1 MEVIVMLTFLVSQL
15 NDYDQDGNIIG
26 HPDSV
31 VISYKPAIFGSRIK
45 TKKQAS

>member
-1 MEVIVMLTFLVSQL
+1 MLTFLVSQL

-31 VISYKPAIFGSRIK
+31 ILHNYKSALFGERLIN
-45 TKKQAS
+45 KKCAK